1 MDEGSAETVESSK
14 APDSL
19 KEKVE
24 LCQKTFDFASSY
36 FEAKSSKDNPRYSH
50 LKSVADMGHILL
62 VDDDTWDNVKKFYG
76 LDIEDTQSI
85 EAFYVGKING
95 ILVDSIVIKKDH
107 NIEPL
112 KMLHEFVHRAAAQKE
127 LQSNEESF
135 DEQRYQVLDFS
146 KEQRE
151 EMKKNS
157 PKEYKATLDRLKRTI
172 YLFNEGLTQWATL
185 YLVNKVQSINLS
197 VEDSTPPD
205 IVSATVEEFESSF
218 RNKGLSKDQIEDLM
232 LDLALTGDFS
242 RIRSALPVGEDLKQH
257 GISSDFYVSL
267 LVTSVGGAYA
277 VKKLKGNLGE
287 QS

>member
-1 MDEGSAETVESSK
+1 
-14 APDSL
+14 
-19 KEKVE
+19 
-24 LCQKTFDFASSY
+24 
-36 FEAKSSKDNPRYSH
+36 
-50 LKSVADMGHILL
+50 
-62 VDDDTWDNVKKFYG
+62 
-76 LDIEDTQSI
+76 
-85 EAFYVGKING
+85 
-95 ILVDSIVIKKDH
+95 
-107 NIEPL
+107 
-112 KMLHEFVHRAAAQKE
+112 
-127 LQSNEESF
+127 
-135 DEQRYQVLDFS
+135 
-146 KEQRE
+146 
-151 EMKKNS
+151 MKKNS